1 MKRNLVT
8 WGLASACVSLAAVVA
23 WQAQLL
29 REQKSALTRGAT
41 VSEVFATPSASGSA
55 DPLRDGYDDHSPIPT
70 DFDAGLVTNHPHPP
84 TAVATNWPN
93 FDWRLVESEDYQTYV
108 KNLRAIGC
116 PEQTVRDIVTAD
128 VRQAFAA
135 KRAEVAASRYGA
147 FKFNEFN
154 DAAAAEFARQRRE
167 VDEGMNAALRQLLGA
182 DVAPVPTAWEWKL
195 AAWEQQL
202 AFLPEDQHRATLEI
216 LDRTGEIDVALPRGI
231 SGNQLNSAQA
241 EELQLRL
248 ATFDWRKDELQQVLG
263 PEAYE
268 QLDMLI
274 SWTGDNLRQAMAK
287 FHPTEEEFTVIFR
300 EWRAHDLYI
309 ADQWANGKPD
319 PGNAA
324 VFDRIREF
332 LGDERYR
339 EYRSNWWK

>member
-1 MKRNLVT
+1 MKRNLVM
-8 WGLASACVSLAAVVA
+8 WALACSCVSLAAVVV

-29 REQKSALTRGAT
+29 REQKLALTHGAT
-41 VSEVFATPSASGSA
+41 VSEALATVSASGSA
-55 DPLRDGYDDHSPIPT
+55 DPLRDGDVGHAPVPAELN
-70 DFDAGLVTNHPHPP
+70 AGLTSNHSSA
-84 TAVATNWPN
+84 AVATNWPK

-135 KRAEVAASRYGA
+135 KRAEVAASRYRA

-154 DAAAAEFARQRRE
+154 DAAEAEFARQRRE

-182 DVAPVPTAWEWKL
+182 DVSPGSSAWEWKL

-202 AFLPEDQHRATLEI
+202 GFLPEEQQRATLEI
-216 LDRTGEIDVALPRGI
+216 LDRVGEVDVDLPRGI
-231 SGNQLNSAQA
+231 SGGQLNSAQA

-248 ATFDWRKDELQQVLG
+248 ATFDRRRSELQQVLG
-263 PEAYE
+263 AEAYE
-268 QLDMLI
+268 QLDMMI

-287 FHPTEEEFTVIFR
+287 FHPTEEEFVAIFR

>member
-1 MKRNLVT
+1 
-8 WGLASACVSLAAVVA
+8 
-23 WQAQLL
+23 
-29 REQKSALTRGAT
+29 
-41 VSEVFATPSASGSA
+41 
-55 DPLRDGYDDHSPIPT
+55 
-70 DFDAGLVTNHPHPP
+70 
-84 TAVATNWPN
+84 VATNWPK

-154 DAAAAEFARQRRE
+154 DAAEAEFARQRRE
-167 VDEGMNAALRQLLGA
+167 LDEGMNAALRQLLGA

-202 AFLPEDQHRATLEI
+202 AFLPEDQQRATLEI

-248 ATFDWRKDELQQVLG
+248 ATFDRRRNELQQVLG

-268 QLDMLI
+268 QLDMII

-287 FHPTEEEFTVIFR
+287 FHPTEEEFATIFR

-309 ADQWANGKPD
+309 ADLWANGKPD
-319 PGNAA
+319 PGNACR
-324 VFDRIREF
+324 VRPNPRISRRQ
-332 LGDERYR
+332 RYQ